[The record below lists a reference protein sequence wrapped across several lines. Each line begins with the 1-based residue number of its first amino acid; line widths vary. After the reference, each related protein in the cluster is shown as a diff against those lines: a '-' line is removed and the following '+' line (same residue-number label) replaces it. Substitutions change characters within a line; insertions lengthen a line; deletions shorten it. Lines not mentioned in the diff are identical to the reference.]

1 MRNSRYIRSMKEQI
15 NYSIKIAAQRSGLT
29 AHVIRIWEKRYDAVT
44 PQRTASGRRLYSPA
58 QIERLKSLSRL
69 TQAGHSIGHIA
80 NLSDEQLQGMASE
93 VPTEAPQPIPP
104 PEQSVNERT
113 AQAIVERCMGAV
125 TSLDPQALDIEL
137 RRAALQFDHA
147 KLITHIIEPFM
158 SMIGQQWREGNLR
171 IASEHLASVVVRSF
185 IDSIRTTLQVP
196 DDAPNLLVTTP
207 LGQMHELGALFVSA
221 LAATEGWQTT
231 YLGCN
236 ISAADI
242 AVAAQRQGARAIAL
256 SIVYSIDKETLRD
269 ELSQLR
275 QHLGRGAVI
284 IAGGAGASRCRDILE
299 HVDAIYVDQLNE
311 LRPTLSALRLNAA

>member
-1 MRNSRYIRSMKEQI
+1 MPNTRYIPLVEEKI

-29 AHVIRIWEKRYDAVT
+29 AHVIRIWEKRYAAVT
-44 PQRTASGRRLYSPA
+44 PQRTASGRRLYNSD
-58 QIERLKSLSRL
+58 QIERLKRLCHL
-69 TQAGHSIGHIA
+69 TQSGHSIGQIA
-80 NLSDEQLQGMASE
+80 NLSNEQLQDMAAE
-93 VPTEAPQPIPP
+93 VPTETPQLPPP
-104 PEQSVNERT
+104 PEQPANERT
-113 AQAIVERCMGAV
+113 SQAIVGRCIDAV
-125 TSLDPQALDIEL
+125 TSLDPQSLDNEL
-137 RRAALQFDHA
+137 RRAALRFDHPG
-147 KLITHIIEPFM
+147 LITHIIEPFM
-158 SMIGQQWREGNLR
+158 AQVGLRWREGTLR

-221 LAATEGWQTT
+221 LAATEGWHTT

-236 ISAADI
+236 ISANDI
-242 AVAAQRQGARAIAL
+242 AVAAQRQGARAVAL
-256 SIVYSIDKETLRD
+256 SIIYSIDKNSLRN

-275 QHLGRGAVI
+275 QHLGNDAVI
-284 IAGGAGASRCRDILE
+284 IAGGAGASQCRDILE

>member
-1 MRNSRYIRSMKEQI
+1 
-15 NYSIKIAAQRSGLT
+15 
-29 AHVIRIWEKRYDAVT
+29 
-44 PQRTASGRRLYSPA
+44 
-58 QIERLKSLSRL
+58 
-69 TQAGHSIGHIA
+69 
-80 NLSDEQLQGMASE
+80 MASE

-284 IAGGAGASRCRDILE
+284 IAGGAGASQCRDILE

>member
-1 MRNSRYIRSMKEQI
+1 MEEQI
-15 NYSIKIAAQRSGLT
+15 NYSIRIAAQRSGLT
-29 AHVIRIWEKRYDAVT
+29 AHVIRIWEKRYEAVT

-58 QIERLKSLSRL
+58 QIERLKSLSCL

-80 NLSDEQLQGMASE
+80 NLSDEQLQDMASEALTE
-93 VPTEAPQPIPP
+93 VPTEVPQLIPP

-158 SMIGQQWREGNLR
+158 SMIGHQWREGNLR

-256 SIVYSIDKETLRD
+256 SIVYSIDKQTLRD

-284 IAGGAGASRCRDILE
+284 IAGGAGASQCRDILE

>member
-1 MRNSRYIRSMKEQI
+1 MEEQV
-15 NYSIKIAAQRSGLT
+15 NYSIKIAARLSGLT
-29 AHVIRIWEKRYDAVT
+29 AHVLRVWEKRYEAVT
-44 PQRTASGRRLYSPA
+44 PQRTASGRRVYSPA
-58 QIERLKSLSRL
+58 QVERLKSLSRL

-80 NLSDEQLQGMASE
+80 NLSDEQLQDMASE
-93 VPTEAPQPIPP
+93 APDEAPQPIPP
-104 PEQSVNERT
+104 PDQSVNERT

-125 TSLDPQALDIEL
+125 TSLNPQALDIEL

-147 KLITHIIEPFM
+147 TLITHIIEPFM

-196 DDAPNLLVTTP
+196 DDAPSLLVTTP

-242 AVAAQRQGARAIAL
+242 AVAAQRQGARAVAL
-256 SIVYSIDKETLRD
+256 SIIYSIDKETLRD

-275 QHLGRGAVI
+275 QHLGRSAVI
-284 IAGGAGASRCRDILE
+284 IAGGAGASKCRDILE

>member
-1 MRNSRYIRSMKEQI
+1 MKEQI

-29 AHVIRIWEKRYDAVT
+29 AHVIRIWEKRYEAVT

-58 QIERLKSLSRL
+58 QIERLKSLSCL

-80 NLSDEQLQGMASE
+80 NLSDEQLQDMASE
-93 VPTEAPQPIPP
+93 TPTEVPQLIPP

-256 SIVYSIDKETLRD
+256 SIVYSIDKETLRN

-284 IAGGAGASRCRDILE
+284 IAGGAGASQCRDILE

>member
-1 MRNSRYIRSMKEQI
+1 MKEQI

-29 AHVIRIWEKRYDAVT
+29 AHVIRVWEKRYEAVM

-58 QIERLKSLSRL
+58 QVERLTYLSRL
-69 TQAGHSIGHIA
+69 TQTGHSIGHIA
-80 NLSDEQLQGMASE
+80 HLSDEQLRSMVA
-93 VPTEAPQPIPP
+93 EAPVEATQSIQP
-104 PEQSVNERT
+104 PEQPVNGRT

-125 TSLDPQALDIEL
+125 SSLDPQALDIEL

-147 KLITHIIEPFM
+147 RLITHIIEPFM

-171 IASEHLASVVVRSF
+171 IASEHLACVVVRSF

-207 LGQMHELGALFVSA
+207 LGHMHELGALFVSA

-242 AVAAQRQGARAIAL
+242 AVAAQRQDARAVAL
-256 SIVYSIDKETLRD
+256 SIVYSIDKHILRD

-284 IAGGAGASRCRDILE
+284 IAGGAGASQCRDILE

>member
-1 MRNSRYIRSMKEQI
+1 MEEKIG
-15 NYSIKIAAQRSGLT
+15 YSIKIAAQRSGLT
-29 AHVIRIWEKRYDAVT
+29 AHVIRIWEKRYEAVM
-44 PQRTASGRRLYSPA
+44 PKRTASGRRLYSPA
-58 QIERLKSLSRL
+58 QVERLKSLSRL
-69 TQAGHSIGHIA
+69 TQTGHSIGHIA
-80 NLSDEQLQGMASE
+80 HLSDEQLQGIVA
-93 VPTEAPQPIPP
+93 EAPVEETQPVLPP
-104 PEQSVNERT
+104 KQAAYERT

-125 TSLDPQALDIEL
+125 SSLDPQALDIEL

-147 KLITHIIEPFM
+147 RLITHIIEPFM

-171 IASEHLASVVVRSF
+171 IASEHLACVVVRSF

-207 LGQMHELGALFVSA
+207 LGHMHELGALFVSA

-256 SIVYSIDKETLRD
+256 SIVYSIDKNILRD

-275 QHLGRGAVI
+275 QHLGQGAVI
-284 IAGGAGASRCRDILE
+284 IAGGAGASECRDILE

>member
-1 MRNSRYIRSMKEQI
+1 MEDQI

-29 AHVIRIWEKRYDAVT
+29 AHVIRVWEKRYEAVT

-58 QIERLKSLSRL
+58 QVERLSSLSRL
-69 TQAGHSIGHIA
+69 TQMGHSIGHIA
-80 NLSDEQLQGMASE
+80 HLSDEQLRNMAAETPVEKAVS
-93 VPTEAPQPIPP
+93 VPP
-104 PEQSVNERT
+104 PGQSVNERT

-125 TSLDPQALDIEL
+125 SSLDPQALDIEL

-147 KLITHIIEPFM
+147 GLITHIIEPFM

-242 AVAAQRQGARAIAL
+242 AVAAQRQGARAVAL
-256 SIVYSIDKETLRD
+256 SIVYSIDKHILRD

-284 IAGGAGASRCRDILE
+284 IAGGAGASQCRDILE

-311 LRPTLSALRLNAA
+311 LRPTLSALRFNAA

>member
-1 MRNSRYIRSMKEQI
+1 MEEKI

-29 AHVIRIWEKRYDAVT
+29 AHVIRIWEKRYGAVT
-44 PQRTASGRRLYSPA
+44 PQRTASGRRLYSLS
-58 QIERLKSLSRL
+58 QVERLKSLSRL
-69 TQAGHSIGHIA
+69 TQTGHSIGHIA
-80 NLSDEQLQGMASE
+80 HLSDEQLLGMAAE
-93 VPTEAPQPIPP
+93 IRAEGVKPIQP
-104 PEQSVNERT
+104 PEQAVHERT

-125 TSLDPQALDIEL
+125 SSLDPQALDIEL

-147 KLITHIIEPFM
+147 RLITHIIEPFM

-171 IASEHLASVVVRSF
+171 IASEHLACVVVRSF

-242 AVAAQRQGARAIAL
+242 ALAAQRQGARAVAL
-256 SIVYSIDKETLRD
+256 SIVYSIDKHILRD
-269 ELSQLR
+269 ELERLR
-275 QHLGRGAVI
+275 IRMQ
-284 IAGGAGASRCRDILE
+284 E
-299 HVDAIYVDQLNE
+299 FDQD
-311 LRPTLSALRLNAA
+311 LNAMKTVMGERT

>member
-1 MRNSRYIRSMKEQI
+1 MGKSQYIREMKDQI

-29 AHVIRIWEKRYDAVT
+29 AHVIRIWEKRYEAVT
-44 PQRTASGRRLYSPA
+44 PQRTASGRRLYSPS
-58 QIERLKSLSRL
+58 QVERLRFLSRL
-69 TQAGHSIGHIA
+69 TQTGHSIGHIA
-80 NLSDEQLQGMASE
+80 HLSDEQLQGMAA
-93 VPTEAPQPIPP
+93 EAPVEKAKPISP
-104 PEQSVNERT
+104 PERPVYERT

-147 KLITHIIEPFM
+147 GLITHIIEPFM

-242 AVAAQRQGARAIAL
+242 AVAAQRQGARAVAL
-256 SIVYSIDKETLRD
+256 SIVYSIDKHTLRD
-269 ELSQLR
+269 ELNQLR
-275 QHLGRGAVI
+275 QHLGRSAVI
-284 IAGGAGASRCRDILE
+284 IAGGAGASQCRDILE

>member
-1 MRNSRYIRSMKEQI
+1 MRNSGYIRPMKDQI

-29 AHVIRIWEKRYDAVT
+29 AHVIRIWEKRYEAVT
-44 PQRTASGRRLYSPA
+44 PQRTASGRRLYSPT
-58 QIERLKSLSRL
+58 QIERLKSLSCL

-80 NLSDEQLQGMASE
+80 NLSDEQLQDMASE
-93 VPTEAPQPIPP
+93 TPTEVPQLIPP

-284 IAGGAGASRCRDILE
+284 IAGGAGASQCRDILE

>member
-1 MRNSRYIRSMKEQI
+1 MRNSGYIRPMKDQI

-29 AHVIRIWEKRYDAVT
+29 AHVIRIWEKRYEAVT

-58 QIERLKSLSRL
+58 QIERLKSLSCL

-80 NLSDEQLQGMASE
+80 NLSDEQLQDMASE
-93 VPTEAPQPIPP
+93 TPTEVPQLIPP

-171 IASEHLASVVVRSF
+171 IASEHLASVVLRSF

-284 IAGGAGASRCRDILE
+284 IAGGAGASQCRDILE

>member
-1 MRNSRYIRSMKEQI
+1 MRNSRYIRQMKEEI
-15 NYSIKIAAQRSGLT
+15 NYSIKIAAQRSSLT
-29 AHVIRIWEKRYDAVT
+29 AHVIRIWEKRYKAVT

-58 QIERLKSLSRL
+58 QIERLKSLSHL

-147 KLITHIIEPFM
+147 KLITRIIEPFM

-207 LGQMHELGALFVSA
+207 RGQMHELGALFVSA

-242 AVAAQRQGARAIAL
+242 AVAAQRQGARAVAL

-269 ELSQLR
+269 ELNQLR
-275 QHLGRGAVI
+275 HHLGRGGVI
-284 IAGGAGASRCRDILE
+284 IAGGAGASQCRDILE

>member
-1 MRNSRYIRSMKEQI
+1 MEEKIG
-15 NYSIKIAAQRSGLT
+15 YSIKIAAQRSGLT
-29 AHVIRIWEKRYDAVT
+29 AHVIRIWEKRYEAVM
-44 PQRTASGRRLYSPA
+44 PKRTASGRRLYSPA
-58 QIERLKSLSRL
+58 QVERLKSLSRL
-69 TQAGHSIGHIA
+69 TQTGHSIGHIA
-80 NLSDEQLQGMASE
+80 HLSDEQLQGIAA
-93 VPTEAPQPIPP
+93 EAPVEETQSILPP
-104 PEQSVNERT
+104 KQAVYERT
-113 AQAIVERCMGAV
+113 AQAIVGRCMGAV
-125 TSLDPQALDIEL
+125 SSLDPQALDIEL

-147 KLITHIIEPFM
+147 RLINDIIEPFM

-171 IASEHLASVVVRSF
+171 IASEHLACVVVRSF

-207 LGQMHELGALFVSA
+207 LGHMHELGALFVSA

-256 SIVYSIDKETLRD
+256 SIVYSIDKNVLRD

-275 QHLGRGAVI
+275 QHLGQGAVI
-284 IAGGAGASRCRDILE
+284 IAGGAGASECRDILE
-299 HVDAIYVDQLNE
+299 HVNAIYVDQLNE

>member
-1 MRNSRYIRSMKEQI
+1 
-15 NYSIKIAAQRSGLT
+15 
-29 AHVIRIWEKRYDAVT
+29 
-44 PQRTASGRRLYSPA
+44 
-58 QIERLKSLSRL
+58 
-69 TQAGHSIGHIA
+69 
-80 NLSDEQLQGMASE
+80 MASE

-207 LGQMHELGALFVSA
+207 L
-221 LAATEGWQTT
+221 
-231 YLGCN
+231 
-236 ISAADI
+236 
-242 AVAAQRQGARAIAL
+242 
-256 SIVYSIDKETLRD
+256 DKCTNWVPSLYRPW
-269 ELSQLR
+269 LR
-275 QHLGRGAVI
+275 QRDGRRRIWA
-284 IAGGAGASRCRDILE
+284 
-299 HVDAIYVDQLNE
+299 AIY
-311 LRPTLSALRLNAA
+311 RPLTSP